1 MSRVVI
7 LGGGIAGLTAAYRR
21 TGAGETTVLESGP
34 RPGGSVVTVR
44 EDGYVVEG
52 GPNTLRTSE
61 AADRLLADLGLEPRV
76 VAADPMAPRWIVRD
90 GRPRAVVPGPK
101 GLFNTVFTTKGKLRL
116 LKEPF
121 VAPRPASLE
130 DESVASFFAR
140 RFGEEAAR
148 YGAGPMVSGVYA
160 GDPSSTSMRSGFPK
174 LWDAEGA
181 AGSVVKGFLRGKKK
195 ETGPAQRLEAGASGN
210 GAEDSPGRKEG
221 EPPRAAG
228 RHRARTLTFDTGLY
242 LLIETLQ
249 QRLAARPGCRIET
262 SAPAAAIEGPF
273 SGAGPLWRVRTVDGR
288 VFEADTLVSTLE
300 GPALAALLGDRLARS
315 FAGLS
320 AMKSSPVTVVALAW
334 PSAPGA
340 PRGFG
345 ALVPRGEG
353 IRSLGVLY
361 PSSLFSGRAPAGST
375 LTTSFLAGA
384 LDPAIADLPDAEVV
398 EIATREAKLLHPGLP
413 AAPTRHWIFKW
424 RRAIPQIPLYHFRTL
439 AAVEEDLASL
449 PGLVLTGGWRDGI
462 AMGERIA
469 RGEAVGRSL

>member
-21 TGAGETTVLESGP
+21 TSAGESVVLEAGP
-34 RPGGSVVTVR
+34 APGGSVKTVR
-44 EDGYVVEG
+44 EDGFVVEG
-52 GPNTLRTSE
+52 GPNTLRTSA

-76 VAADPMAPRWIVRD
+76 VTADPKAPRWIVRG
-90 GRPRAVVPGPK
+90 GRPRAVVPGPA
-101 GLFNTVFTTKGKLRL
+101 GLFNTVFTTAGKLRL

-121 VAPRPASLE
+121 VAARPAGLE

-160 GDPSSTSMRSGFPK
+160 GDPDTLSTRSAFPR
-174 LWDAEGA
+174 LWEAEGA
-181 AGSVVKGFLRGKKK
+181 AGSVILGFLRKGKSGSAKQN
-195 ETGPAQRLEAGASGN
+195 AEAGAAGL
-210 GAEDSPGRKEG
+210 GALAGG
-221 EPPRAAG
+221 AAAVP
-228 RHRARTLTFDTGLY
+228 RHRARTLTFDSGLY
-242 LLIETLQ
+242 SLIEALQ
-249 QRLAARPGCRIET
+249 SAVNARAGCRIET
-262 SAPAAAIEGPF
+262 NAAAAAIEGPLP
-273 SGAGPLWRVRTVDGR
+273 GPGPRWRVRTGDGR

-300 GPALAALLGDRLARS
+300 GPALASLLGERLAKSR
-315 FAGLS
+315 AGLA

-334 PSAPGA
+334 PGGPWAPK
-340 PRGFG
+340 GFG

-361 PSSLFSGRAPAGST
+361 PSSLFTGRAPAGSV

-384 LDPAIADLPDAEVV
+384 LDPVIADLPDAEVV

-439 AAVEEDLASL
+439 AALEEDLKSL

-469 RGEAVGRSL
+469 RGETLGAAL